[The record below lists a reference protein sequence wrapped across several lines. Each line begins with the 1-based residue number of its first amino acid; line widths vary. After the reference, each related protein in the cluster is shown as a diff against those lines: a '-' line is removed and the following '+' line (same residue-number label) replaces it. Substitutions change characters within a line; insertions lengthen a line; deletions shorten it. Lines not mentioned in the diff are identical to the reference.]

1 MLKTE
6 LKMLPI
12 IEIHISKTC
21 KLALNLRT
29 GKRGPIGD
37 SYWFEWDAVLDTL
50 EKQKMNVDSFLTLR
64 LAHFLTKKKPKSN
77 ILIFYAPTN
86 DRFVLTVCS
95 RRSGSFLDVLHST
108 AGMPGYL
115 EYGQDHVPPIAHP
128 FLFYTGREIYRVYE
142 VGDPEPD
149 AHYVC
154 DFGNLF
160 GLTTSPVAK
169 EEYDGIRSDVESD
182 LNYSPV
188 PEEPVTEVEYSGTP
202 IKYHHAFCRVI
213 A

>member
-1 MLKTE
+1 
-6 LKMLPI
+6 MLPV
-12 IEIHISKTC
+12 IEIHISKVC
-21 KLALNLRT
+21 KLGLNLRT
-29 GKRGPIGD
+29 GERGPIGD
-37 SYWFEWDAVLDTL
+37 SYWFEWNAVLDAVK
-50 EKQKMNVDSFLTLR
+50 KQKMNLDSFLTLR

-86 DRFVLTVCS
+86 DRFALTVCS
-95 RRSGSFLDVLHST
+95 RRSVSFLDVLHST

-115 EYGQDHVPPIAHP
+115 AYGQDHVLPIAHP
-128 FLFYTGREIYRVYE
+128 FLFYNGTEIYRVYE
-142 VGDPEPD
+142 VEDPEPD
-149 AHYVC
+149 AYYFS

-169 EEYDGIRSDVESD
+169 EEYEGIASNAESAPD
-182 LNYSPV
+182 YSAV
-188 PEEPVTEVEYSGTP
+188 PTESMTEVEYSGTQ